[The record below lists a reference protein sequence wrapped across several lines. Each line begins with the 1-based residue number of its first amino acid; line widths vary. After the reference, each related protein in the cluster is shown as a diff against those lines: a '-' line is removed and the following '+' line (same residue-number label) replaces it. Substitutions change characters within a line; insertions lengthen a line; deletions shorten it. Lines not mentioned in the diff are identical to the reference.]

1 MSDFGEA
8 KFDFS
13 EFMDLE
19 MTLMDIK
26 AEDVASTAVFLMKAE
41 FMRHKAG
48 IAQLARALHLA
59 ITYRPQCVD
68 RYVELLNQ
76 DRLKCV
82 FDPLR
87 TELLDVIFHCF
98 HTSWAYPCECG
109 SLVFLYR
116 AHQSHIYSDSEI
128 CSAIKSFFL
137 HPKVMY
143 LQRLWIWAYFAPLL
157 SRLDPGME
165 TQMLQI
171 YSERREILLSRPEFG
186 SFYDRYQEVKQG
198 QWKEHSKWVNRE
210 DTFEHILMND
220 NVDELK
226 RISGFPEFDFNQPI
240 EPSLFEPC
248 WFLRDGPRLIQY
260 AIYHNAEKCV
270 RFMQRFADL
279 GAVDGKNKTT
289 AQFAAAGGS
298 TEMMAMCQQW
308 SCSLAGTMQIA
319 AGYFQSDIF
328 FWLRDTQ
335 FWDSLGDEQYGEI
348 MLSAA
353 ASGNVSIVSYCLEHG
368 VSVNWQDGSGNTPLH
383 YACYVGQIE
392 TVAFL
397 LSIRDIDVNCMTVS
411 HLFMANK
418 FPRLCLLLN
427 TDILLLQKC
436 LFRGLSSG
444 SMNAMLLI
452 FHS

>member
-1 MSDFGEA
+1 MSDSTR
-8 KFDFS
+8 FDFR

-19 MTLMDIK
+19 MMLMGLK
-26 AEDVASTAVFLMKAE
+26 AEEIASTAVCIMRTELI
-41 FMRHKAG
+41 RHKAG

-59 ITYRPQCVD
+59 ITYRPQCLD
-68 RYVELLNQ
+68 HYVELLKQ
-76 DRLKCV
+76 ERLKCV

-87 TELLDVIFHCF
+87 NELLNVIFHCF

-116 AHQSHIYSDSEI
+116 AHQSHVYSDSEV
-128 CSAIKSFFL
+128 CSEIKSFFL

-157 SRLDPGME
+157 SRFDPEME

-210 DTFEHILMND
+210 DTFEHILKND
-220 NVDELK
+220 NIDELK
-226 RISGFPEFDFNQPI
+226 RISGFPEFDFDQPI

-248 WFLRDGPRLIQY
+248 WFLRDRPRLIQY

-270 RFMQRFADL
+270 QFMQRFADL
-279 GAVDGKNKTT
+279 SVVDGKGKTT

-308 SCSLAGTMQIA
+308 SCSLAGTLQIA

-335 FWDSLGDEQYGEI
+335 LGEDDGQYGEI

-353 ASGNVSIVSYCLEHG
+353 ASANVSIVSYCLEHG
-368 VSVNWQDGSGNTPLH
+368 VGVNWKDASGNTALH

-397 LSIRDIDVNCMTVS
+397 LSVKDVDVNCMTVC
-411 HLFMANK
+411 HLFMTNK
-418 FPRLCLLLN
+418 FLRLCLLLN
-427 TDILLLQKC
+427 TDILLLRKC
-436 LFRGLSSG
+436 LFQGLSSG
-444 SMNAMLLI
+444 SMNAMLLV
-452 FHS
+452 FDL